1 MYQDQRNIFSDII
14 NDGKNM
20 YREYFQPR
28 NAGNRYRK
36 DCIIPDIIY
45 NMISS
50 RDILKQPDQYKDNL
64 DHWDE
69 MVDKPYMSRLP
80 LAGKY
85 INAYKKEKNNARMG
99 ACAINALDEA
109 GSSDEAP
116 DFDRVSEG
124 MEIYYYLFFGA
135 FILSSFLAM
144 YKMLRYRKETPEK

>member
-20 YREYFQPR
+20 YREYFQHR

-109 GSSDEAP
+109 GS
-116 DFDRVSEG
+116 FVRIRVELCSG
-124 MEIYYYLFFGA
+124 KIG
-135 FILSSFLAM
+135 
-144 YKMLRYRKETPEK
+144 K

>member
-80 LAGKY
+80 PAGKY
-85 INAYKKEKNNARMG
+85 INAYKKSKTMHVWEP
-99 ACAINALDEA
+99 
-109 GSSDEAP
+109 AP
-116 DFDRVSEG
+116 
-124 MEIYYYLFFGA
+124 
-135 FILSSFLAM
+135 
-144 YKMLRYRKETPEK
+144 

>member
-28 NAGNRYRK
+28 NASNRYRK

-45 NMISS
+45 NMIFS

-64 DHWDE
+64 DRWDE

-80 LAGKY
+80 PAGKY
-85 INAYKKEKNNARMG
+85 INAYKKRKTMHVWEP
-99 ACAINALDEA
+99 
-109 GSSDEAP
+109 AP
-116 DFDRVSEG
+116 
-124 MEIYYYLFFGA
+124 
-135 FILSSFLAM
+135 
-144 YKMLRYRKETPEK
+144 